1 MAAEEAGNPVP
12 PKRFRSVYLD
22 TGQSGRGPRG
32 IALAAKVFGADRILF
47 ESDSG
52 PTESIVPT
60 IESVK
65 RAALTADE
73 KALIFAG
80 NGVRLLQAKGVGKS

>member
-1 MAAEEAGNPVP
+1 VP
-12 PKRFRSVYLD
+12 HDPARTQPAPD
-22 TGQSGRGPRG
+22 TGQSGPRG

-47 ESDSG
+47 GSDSG

-65 RAALTADE
+65 QAALTADE
-73 KALIFAG
+73 KALIFTG
-80 NGVRLLQAKGVGKS
+80 NGQRLLQAKGVGKS

>member
-1 MAAEEAGNPVP
+1 M
-12 PKRFRSVYLD
+12 
-22 TGQSGRGPRG
+22 
-32 IALAAKVFGADRILF
+32 FGADRILF

-80 NGVRLLQAKGVGKS
+80 NGVRLLQATGVGKS